1 MPWSDQGGPR
11 NLNNDPWGQKGGPWG
26 SGPSRGASPP
36 DLEELLR
43 RSQEGLR
50 QILPSGFC
58 GRGAAILALLTVLAW
73 LLSGFYT
80 VGPNE
85 IGLNLI
91 FANIRARR
99 RRVSIIICRVQSA
112 R

>member
-26 SGPSRGASPP
+26 SGPSRGAPPP

-50 QILPSGFC
+50 QILPSGFG
-58 GRGAAILALLTVLAW
+58 GRGAAILAETVSFETSSRRLRGLT
-73 LLSGFYT
+73 T
-80 VGPNE
+80 
-85 IGLNLI
+85 
-91 FANIRARR
+91 AR
-99 RRVSIIICRVQSA
+99 SCW
-112 R
+112 